1 MGNIIEG
8 ATFAGLFCNIFIK

>member
-8 ATFAGLFCNIFIK
+8 AKFAGLFCNIFIK